1 MVTTVTPYKTV
12 EPPSFR
18 RRYFGFWKVL
28 LVVVVIL
35 QIPAWMFIYH
45 RAQPLPITQPG
56 TNKQY
61 ALAQTD
67 EAWYTE
73 SLGTPIPDR
82 SYRVARATLHALL
95 VDAGLGQRPS
105 RPALRLPQGPEHLCQ
120 RAVRGLRH
128 RGGPE
133 SRVLLN

>member
-12 EPPSFR
+12 EPLSFR

-35 QIPAWMFIYH
+35 QIPAWMFIDH
-45 RAQPLPITQPG
+45 RAQPLPVTQPG

-73 SLGTPIPDR
+73 SLGTPIPIAHTASLVR
-82 SYRVARATLHALL
+82 RFTPSSLTQVSVNGPHGLL
-95 VDAGLGQRPS
+95 FVFPKGPNICVSVPS
-105 RPALRLPQGPEHLCQ
+105 VVYGTA
-120 RAVRGLRH
+120 AV
-128 RGGPE
+128 PKVV
-133 SRVLLN
+133 SC